1 MLWCLLSV
9 WWWVSLVSVS
19 RLKFEDPSAGVNIL
33 IINSHFFDL
42 LVENQVIHM
51 IKLQDDKNMKNEKE
65 TCVI

>member
-9 WWWVSLVSVS
+9 WWRVSLVSVS
-19 RLKFEDPSAGVNIL
+19 RLKFEDPCAGVNIL